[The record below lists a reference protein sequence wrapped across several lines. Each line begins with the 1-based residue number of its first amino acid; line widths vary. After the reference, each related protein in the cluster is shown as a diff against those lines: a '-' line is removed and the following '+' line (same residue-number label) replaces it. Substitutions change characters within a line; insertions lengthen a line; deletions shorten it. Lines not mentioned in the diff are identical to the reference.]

1 MGDTIWDWSTTAANN
16 ATADTSIDWSEGQMP
31 ATVNNS
37 AREMMAK
44 IAYMLRDFSSSL
56 TTGGTGD
63 AYTVSPG
70 KAPTSLSDGWIAVV
84 RFDRANTGAATFQVG
99 SLTAADL
106 VDAEGNALS
115 GGEIVAGGIYIVTY
129 NPTSADFHLV
139 NRVPLHSGEVGTTQ
153 IANLAVT
160 TAKLAASSVT
170 TAKIA
175 DANVTPAKLDSTGA
189 YTVDSLTATTT
200 LLRGTSI
207 IWGDDNFAA
216 RIAALTANA
225 SPAGTES
232 VACDDGKRVTL
243 QAIADLAG
251 GGTKTAVYRRLAADT
266 SATNYN
272 NYKKVVIDDLTYE
285 GISGLTWDSS
295 SNVFSI
301 TEDMSLMVAFYVDK
315 LYYDTTSRNIYG
327 AIFKNGTNIFSTSAN
342 VAAMYGLMFYTSI
355 DLVNGDNFD
364 VRVKVS
370 SAYALLPVQE
380 NPHRALIA
388 LWRL

>member
-16 ATADTSIDWSEGQMP
+16 ATADTSINWSEGQLP
-31 ATVNNS
+31 STVNNS

-106 VDAEGNALS
+106 VDAEGNALAA
-115 GGEIVAGGIYIVTY
+115 GDIVAGGIYIVAY

-139 NRVPLHSGEVGTTQ
+139 NRIPLHSGEVGTTQ
-153 IANLAVT
+153 IADLAVT

-200 LLRGTSI
+200 LLRGSSI

-232 VACDDGKRVTL
+232 VACDDGQRVTL
-243 QAIADLAG
+243 QDIADLAG
-251 GGTKTAVYRRLAADT
+251 GGSLTVGSGYIQT
-266 SATNYN
+266 S
-272 NYKKVVIDDLTYE
+272 D
-285 GISGLTWDSS
+285 GLIIQSTS
-295 SNVFSI
+295 F
-301 TEDMSLMVAFYVDK
+301 
-315 LYYDTTSRNIYG
+315 DTTSYSSSITITYPIAFPNAVIGGSISPVQGSSTAYAAVG
-327 AIFKNGTNIFSTSAN
+327 EKSIAWGSSSVTITYSDTVEIVGTNEIHIIVFG
-342 VAAMYGLMFYTSI
+342 Y
-355 DLVNGDNFD
+355 
-364 VRVKVS
+364 
-370 SAYALLPVQE
+370 
-380 NPHRALIA
+380 
-388 LWRL
+388 